1 MAMDCSSIEGLLD
14 AATAITVYRDLL
26 DKWLHGT
33 ETEDVL
39 LGGVLV
45 PTLRKLVATI
55 DERESHAAQE
65 VVDEAVQAVVVL
77 RNQMTELAAEVQAKL
92 DAIGAIDAQVT
103 ETLEPDEEAT
113 VDYDP
118 QSGLLAFGIPR
129 GRDGA
134 VGPAGPAG
142 SVIAGFLDS
151 GMPGRVVVNY
161 IDAGEPGSRGG
172 GPAPAPDPETP
183 DPETPDPGTNA
194 TQDGSLSEEDA

>member
-1 MAMDCSSIEGLLD
+1 MAMDCSSIEGLLE

-45 PTLRKLVATI
+45 PTLRKLVAMI

-77 RNQMTELAAEVQAKL
+77 RNQMTELAAEVQSKL
-92 DAIGAIDAQVT
+92 DAIGTLDAQVT
-103 ETLEPDEEAT
+103 ATLEPDEAAT

-118 QSGLLAFGIPR
+118 QSGVLAFGIPR
-129 GRDGA
+129 GRDGG

-142 SVIAGFLDS
+142 SVIAGYLDS
-151 GMPGRVVVNY
+151 GMPGRVVANY

-172 GPAPAPDPETP
+172 GPAPAPDAPETP
-183 DPETPDPGTNA
+183 DVPDNSLPEG
-194 TQDGSLSEEDA
+194 DA